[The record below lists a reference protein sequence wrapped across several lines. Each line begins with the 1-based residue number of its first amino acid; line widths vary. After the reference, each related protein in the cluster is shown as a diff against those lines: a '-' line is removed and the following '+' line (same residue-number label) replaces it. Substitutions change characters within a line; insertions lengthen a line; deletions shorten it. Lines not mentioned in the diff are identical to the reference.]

1 MIFTCHT
8 FFRIAFSRS
17 CSSISGLVFLLLG
30 SSLSNMPGDF
40 RYSALKNAE
49 SDLRLLQIASGRQ
62 HDDLKCTITVHSKH
76 SLRRT
81 KYNALSY
88 TWGDVAVK
96 VPISLNGNIFFV
108 TPNLEGA
115 LRNLRCLTPA
125 ERGKQLPLWV
135 DAICINQ
142 NDIEERDD
150 Q

>member
-1 MIFTCHT
+1 
-8 FFRIAFSRS
+8 
-17 CSSISGLVFLLLG
+17 
-30 SSLSNMPGDF
+30 MPGDF
-40 RYSALKNAE
+40 SYSALKNPG
-49 SDLRLLQIASGRQ
+49 SDLRLLQIASGQQ
-62 HDDLKCTITVHSKH
+62 HDDLTCTITVHSKH
-76 SLRRT
+76 SLQRT
-81 KYNALSY
+81 NYNALSY

-96 VPISLNGNIFFV
+96 VPISLNGNMFFV
-108 TPNLEGA
+108 TPNLEGG